1 MSDDA
6 PSGPWLSHAEQEAW
20 RSYVTATSVVGRL
33 LDRALKARGLSP
45 EDYGIL
51 AMLSEAPD
59 HQLRLGELASQL
71 RLPKPFLTY
80 RFQRLEQS
88 GLVERRQCPTDA
100 RSAFC
105 VLTDAGV
112 EMVTLVAPEHVASVR
127 GALFDH
133 LSPAQIGQLGRI
145 MVAVIDGIDSSENEC
160 GSDCETSEP

>member
-1 MSDDA
+1 MSE
-6 PSGPWLSHAEQEAW
+6 WLTDAEQVAW
-20 RSYVTATSVVGRL
+20 RAYVTGSSVVGRL
-33 LDRALKARGLSP
+33 LDRALKAHGLSP

-59 HQLRLGELASQL
+59 RQLRLGELASQL

-112 EMVTLVAPEHVASVR
+112 DMVTLVAPEHVASVR
-127 GALFDH
+127 RALFDH
-133 LSPAQIGQLGRI
+133 LTPTQIGQLGRI
-145 MVAVIDGIDSSENEC
+145 MAAIIDGIDSGENEC
-160 GSDCETSEP
+160 ESDCETGAP